1 MESKTIK
8 GQAWIQ
14 GDSLVQQ
21 QILLLSNGSVCENV
35 VSLIDNIWDNL
46 LGNDDSYP
54 IKTNGKGYFYWEYT
68 MNDTVDDSIETT
80 INFECPRPKEGL
92 FEEPYDLTTGKT
104 DWAKYWLTK
113 LKTTVENSKAYN
125 IQKTEY
131 TLPGTQRMN
140 FTTGLPEELDEVNI
154 KINDIGDITN
164 LLSMF

>member
-80 INFECPRPKEGL
+80 INFECPRPKEDL
-92 FEEPYDLTTGKT
+92 FKEPYDPTTGKT

-113 LKTTVENSKAYN
+113 LKA
-125 IQKTEY
+125 KT
-131 TLPGTQRMN
+131 
-140 FTTGLPEELDEVNI
+140 D
-154 KINDIGDITN
+154 
-164 LLSMF
+164 